1 MTDLPCAP
9 MRSCSGGQ
17 SYELFVG
24 SWGTLPVQDAA
35 GWESVV
41 EALNMENDLVGA
53 RVGSKGVM
61 IQVCRPAGRTA

>member
-1 MTDLPCAP
+1 
-9 MRSCSGGQ
+9 
-17 SYELFVG
+17 LFVG
-24 SWGTLPVQDAA
+24 SWGTLPVQDSA